1 MQQVREKL
9 FKMFFFFSRNFKLC
23 GKKCKI
29 CRKKKIFAKFF
40 QRTECEKR
48 NFSISPETLDK
59 KKKNGFSKN

>member
-9 FKMFFFFSRNFKLC
+9 FKMFVFFHEISSFA